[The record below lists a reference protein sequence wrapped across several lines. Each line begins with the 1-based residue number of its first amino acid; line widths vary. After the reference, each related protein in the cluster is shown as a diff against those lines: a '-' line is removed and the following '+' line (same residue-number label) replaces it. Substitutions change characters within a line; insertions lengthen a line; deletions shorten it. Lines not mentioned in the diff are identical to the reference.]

1 MEEKLARAKGRHLG
15 LGAYLKTLLSEL
27 NEYVSSESGDCEQ
40 SKLLGLRNNVASI
53 IEQLATVHNE
63 ILSLIDP
70 KDIEPEIIRH
80 MKALEPCH
88 QVLAKADLKLE
99 EIKQGQSNINSA
111 SYSLGAAGLSTNRS
125 PAHCKLPKLALPE
138 FTGEPLDWQ
147 GFWDQYQVS
156 IHSNINISDIDKFNY
171 LKGCVK
177 GEALAAISGLTLT
190 SDNYQEAVQVLKDR
204 FGNEQVLISAHMESL
219 LKINKIK
226 SVDNIKG
233 LRILYS
239 HVENCMRNLK
249 SLKLDTSG
257 YGSLL
262 IPILKDRLPD
272 EINMIISRQFCGKV
286 WNLDKVMEFFNNEL
300 RAQEDCNFSLSNK
313 SDDSRHIAKNCTATY
328 VCKRCNKGKHHISIC
343 EAASG
348 RRNASKENGSK
359 EDEESREFVGHT
371 GCDQQG
377 ILLQTARVQV
387 RARLQLKSIRSEKV
401 IIKTFGQ
408 DNDSK
413 VKRLD
418 VVQVKVKNKSDSR
431 CTSVEAICVPTIC
444 SPLTN
449 QYISKTHDLEEFE
462 DLELADHEGDSP
474 NLPVGILI
482 GVDYYHT
489 FITGK
494 VVRSKA
500 GPVACGTKVGWVV
513 SGKIGTGP
521 PDLHCFETHI
531 LRASVECKET
541 SDALRQVLD
550 KFWSVETIGSSSDCA
565 VSQFENDIGHD
576 GTRYVTKLPF
586 KPDHEQLPDNFSVC
600 EGRLT
605 CLKRRL
611 TSKGILREYDTIF
624 TEYEKNG
631 IIERVPSHEIAGE
644 VGGVHYLPHRPVVR
658 EDKQTTKIRA
668 VFDASCQVNG
678 PSLNQCLYSG
688 PNLIA
693 KIFDILVRFRLNK
706 IGILADIKQAF
717 LNIAISR
724 EHRDFVR
731 FLWYDLNSKEEKII
745 TYRFLRVVFGLTSSP
760 FLLNATLRH
769 HLSKYVEKENAVVER
784 IREDLYVDDLV
795 SGGDS
800 VGTAKEIYETSKA
813 IMLEGGFELRKW
825 VTNDPELRAYI
836 SSTMGDKPNSQLLG
850 EDLTYV
856 EVMSPNLVTPNQAV
870 LGVAWDTITDDKSAK
885 VSFLAAKT
893 KVAPLKT
900 LTIPRLELL
909 GCLLLSKLINEV
921 VLGIRGRVELDEIFC
936 WSDSE
941 VALSWIRGKERS
953 WEPWVENRVVTIR
966 KVVDRERW
974 NFVKGELNP
983 VDIPTRISTSLV
995 ECFSG
1000 CWFTG
1005 PSVLLSQPSAY
1016 RGERSDTLCDQ
1027 TSLGGKV
1034 VEEVSHS
1041 SDVLFNNATRNDISG
1056 ETCSLSDVI
1065 DCTRY
1070 SSLNKLVVTTGYVIR
1085 FLNNLRKRTKN
1096 HGNLITE
1103 NVLTAD
1109 EYEQA
1114 LHMWIKEEQS
1124 LIKGQS
1130 NFANVCAS
1138 LNLFED
1144 KDGFLRLKGRFAN
1157 SNLRYQDQH
1166 PMILRGNESYFTQ
1179 LVIWDAH
1186 KASMH
1191 HGVES
1196 TLARVRSNYWI
1207 VKGRKSVKEVL
1218 RKCVICK
1225 RYQGKPMCA
1234 PASPDLPQCR
1244 IDHSGFAFQAT
1255 GLDFAGPLFVKD
1267 GSETVKTYILLLT
1280 CATSRAIHL
1289 ELVYS
1294 MSSDGFLRGFRR
1306 FVARRGV
1313 PDVIINDNFKTFKSA
1328 EVKRFMSYQGI
1339 RQQFILPAS
1348 PWWGGFYERLVRTV
1362 KGCLKKT
1369 LGRAYTTF
1377 EELQTILCEVEVA
1390 INNRPLTYVSEDDLD
1405 EPLTPFH
1412 LMYGRG
1418 YCNRMKNT
1426 DTILTASLGQYK
1438 QRLKHLRKIL
1448 RDCWTRFRKEYL
1460 NELRQ
1465 MNLYRKRKTNTRGLT
1480 VGDVVLIKEDEP
1492 APRAQWRIGRVL
1504 QLVKGRDGLVRG
1516 AKLKVLSKGGA
1527 QSSVHRPL
1535 QKLIPFEI
1543 VQDDVDKHEGDDNDR
1558 NAEQH
1563 NTTETES
1570 RADERKGSRRP
1581 TRKAAIDG
1589 ENLRRIRE

>member
-70 KDIEPEIIRH
+70 KDIEPEIICH

-233 LRILYS
+233 LRMLYS

-313 SDDSRHIAKNCTATY
+313 SDGRSDNFRKREPYTASGLFSQTSKTPCIYCNEGGHLPSRCSKVSNHHSRKDILRKKGRCFICLDSRHIAKNCTATY

-387 RARLQLKSIRSEKV
+387 YDEENIGTQVATRILFDSGSQRSYISDKVRARLQLKSIRSEKV

-431 CTSVEAICVPTIC
+431 CTSVEALCVPTIC

-489 FITGK
+489 FMTGK

-550 KFWSVETIGSSSDCA
+550 TFWSVETIGSSSDCV

-586 KPDHEQLPDNFSVC
+586 KPDHEQLPDNFRVC

-605 CLKRRL
+605 SLKRRL

-624 TEYEKNG
+624 TEYEKSG
-631 IIERVPSHEIAGE
+631 IIERVPSHEIGGE

-724 EHRDFVR
+724 ERRDF
-731 FLWYDLNSKEEKII
+731 
-745 TYRFLRVVFGLTSSP
+745 
-760 FLLNATLRH
+760 
-769 HLSKYVEKENAVVER
+769 
-784 IREDLYVDDLV
+784 
-795 SGGDS
+795 
-800 VGTAKEIYETSKA
+800 
-813 IMLEGGFELRKW
+813 
-825 VTNDPELRAYI
+825 
-836 SSTMGDKPNSQLLG
+836 
-850 EDLTYV
+850 
-856 EVMSPNLVTPNQAV
+856 
-870 LGVAWDTITDDKSAK
+870 
-885 VSFLAAKT
+885 
-893 KVAPLKT
+893 
-900 LTIPRLELL
+900 
-909 GCLLLSKLINEV
+909 
-921 VLGIRGRVELDEIFC
+921 
-936 WSDSE
+936 
-941 VALSWIRGKERS
+941 
-953 WEPWVENRVVTIR
+953 
-966 KVVDRERW
+966 
-974 NFVKGELNP
+974 
-983 VDIPTRISTSLV
+983 
-995 ECFSG
+995 
-1000 CWFTG
+1000 
-1005 PSVLLSQPSAY
+1005 
-1016 RGERSDTLCDQ
+1016 
-1027 TSLGGKV
+1027 
-1034 VEEVSHS
+1034 
-1041 SDVLFNNATRNDISG
+1041 
-1056 ETCSLSDVI
+1056 
-1065 DCTRY
+1065 
-1070 SSLNKLVVTTGYVIR
+1070 
-1085 FLNNLRKRTKN
+1085 
-1096 HGNLITE
+1096 
-1103 NVLTAD
+1103 
-1109 EYEQA
+1109 
-1114 LHMWIKEEQS
+1114 
-1124 LIKGQS
+1124 
-1130 NFANVCAS
+1130 
-1138 LNLFED
+1138 
-1144 KDGFLRLKGRFAN
+1144 
-1157 SNLRYQDQH
+1157 
-1166 PMILRGNESYFTQ
+1166 
-1179 LVIWDAH
+1179 
-1186 KASMH
+1186 
-1191 HGVES
+1191 
-1196 TLARVRSNYWI
+1196 
-1207 VKGRKSVKEVL
+1207 
-1218 RKCVICK
+1218 
-1225 RYQGKPMCA
+1225 
-1234 PASPDLPQCR
+1234 
-1244 IDHSGFAFQAT
+1244 
-1255 GLDFAGPLFVKD
+1255 
-1267 GSETVKTYILLLT
+1267 
-1280 CATSRAIHL
+1280 
-1289 ELVYS
+1289 
-1294 MSSDGFLRGFRR
+1294 
-1306 FVARRGV
+1306 
-1313 PDVIINDNFKTFKSA
+1313 
-1328 EVKRFMSYQGI
+1328 
-1339 RQQFILPAS
+1339 
-1348 PWWGGFYERLVRTV
+1348 
-1362 KGCLKKT
+1362 
-1369 LGRAYTTF
+1369 
-1377 EELQTILCEVEVA
+1377 
-1390 INNRPLTYVSEDDLD
+1390 
-1405 EPLTPFH
+1405 
-1412 LMYGRG
+1412 
-1418 YCNRMKNT
+1418 
-1426 DTILTASLGQYK
+1426 
-1438 QRLKHLRKIL
+1438 
-1448 RDCWTRFRKEYL
+1448 
-1460 NELRQ
+1460 
-1465 MNLYRKRKTNTRGLT
+1465 
-1480 VGDVVLIKEDEP
+1480 
-1492 APRAQWRIGRVL
+1492 
-1504 QLVKGRDGLVRG
+1504 
-1516 AKLKVLSKGGA
+1516 
-1527 QSSVHRPL
+1527 
-1535 QKLIPFEI
+1535 
-1543 VQDDVDKHEGDDNDR
+1543 
-1558 NAEQH
+1558 
-1563 NTTETES
+1563 
-1570 RADERKGSRRP
+1570 
-1581 TRKAAIDG
+1581 
-1589 ENLRRIRE
+1589 